1 MEVVLAD
8 PFLEGTVDLDEVR
21 KITAWDMLLNED
33 GDWLLRLP
41 LTASVS
47 PGESSLGH
55 VFSILNQVRVTQ

>member
-8 PFLEGTVDLDEVR
+8 PFLEGTVDLDEVG

-55 VFSILNQVRVTQ
+55 VFSILNQVRVAQ